1 VEVQLLVDGAY
12 PDHTTLHK
20 LKIKEALQ
28 FMIKKTKKE
37 KKEDRKVEIKEI
49 KPTLEAK
56 VVKDDEGEDFKL
68 DVGYDLRK
76 EDELLEQEEKGWQA
90 CDFEIEERDSETDE
104 PLSASSVSTADDI
117 PVSPPPAFIRQQSYV
132 VVGREQISQLHKKLL
147 DELVERIE
155 IDSSRGVAILRAY
168 DWDLD
173 KAVAAYKTDIKACLK
188 KAGITATEESL
199 KKKPSLER
207 QSSSTEFTCGS
218 CYMEYTL
225 REGYALQCG
234 HRYCMDCWTGWINA
248 SFDKGQ
254 ESVFTEC
261 PYGELKLKCKETVP
275 PGFVLKT
282 LSDQKKRD
290 KFQEW
295 QAVAFVK
302 QNTTFKWC
310 PRPGCDKAVEYK
322 KKGAKKV
329 TCACGYSFCFGC
341 GLEDHDPAPCENV
354 QTWMAKCSKESDIFK
369 WLEEQKDNTEV
380 KNCTKCRIVIEK
392 NQGCKHMTCRNC
404 RHEFCWLCFQDWNAH
419 DNNYCTQYVQEHS
432 GEKEAKDRS
441 GDESGDD
448 FRRYQFYFGRWEHY
462 RNSIKFAERIKE
474 NAEKRMEALQNM
486 KGSSGSAVH
495 FLLDAVETVISC
507 RKLLE
512 WSYAW
517 SYFLKE
523 EGPVRELFKNH
534 LNNLEEFTEELG
546 ELTEQPLDKL
556 MLDSQRT
563 EVINRTRVIEK
574 YKRNIVEFARDHHEQ
589 AKKKDE
595 AAAAAAAASGV
606 PVAPK
611 I

>member
-1 VEVQLLVDGAY
+1 
-12 PDHTTLHK
+12 
-20 LKIKEALQ
+20 
-28 FMIKKTKKE
+28 
-37 KKEDRKVEIKEI
+37 
-49 KPTLEAK
+49 
-56 VVKDDEGEDFKL
+56 
-68 DVGYDLRK
+68 
-76 EDELLEQEEKGWQA
+76 
-90 CDFEIEERDSETDE
+90 
-104 PLSASSVSTADDI
+104 
-117 PVSPPPAFIRQQSYV
+117 
-132 VVGREQISQLHKKLL
+132 
-147 DELVERIE
+147 
-155 IDSSRGVAILRAY
+155 
-168 DWDLD
+168 
-173 KAVAAYKTDIKACLK
+173 
-188 KAGITATEESL
+188 
-199 KKKPSLER
+199 
-207 QSSSTEFTCGS
+207 
-218 CYMEYTL
+218 MEYTF

-234 HRYCMDCWTGWINA
+234 HRYCMDCWAGWINA

-275 PGFVLKT
+275 PSFVLKM

-322 KKGAKKV
+322 RKGAKKV

-341 GLEDHDPAPCENV
+341 GLEDHEPAPCENV

-486 KGSSGSAVH
+486 KGSSGTAVH

-595 AAAAAAAASGV
+595 VAAAAAAASGI
-606 PVAPK
+606 PIAPK